1 MFGFLKSH
9 KAQDLH
15 TIPPEPQ
22 QELKLS
28 VRKRALNVFSN
39 IEGLVDIKEMMLR
52 ALESSERA
60 HTLLVGPPACA
71 KSLFMLE
78 IGEGMRYESYFTEGA
93 ATTKAGLQKF
103 IAENPHKE
111 IIIIDEIDKMP
122 IQHQEGLL
130 TMMERGEFTTT
141 KVRNTKTV
149 KANMVIFATSNS
161 TERLSKP
168 LLSRFTVFEI
178 PEYTYEEFEAI
189 SVRIIKKLP
198 LNVVIQI
205 ASSVWKTGSRDIRD
219 VLKKA
224 KLCNPADTEE
234 DINRLISI
242 HQKYRKTGK
251 EYN

>member
-1 MFGFLKSH
+1 VYEIS
-9 KAQDLH
+9 
-15 TIPPEPQ
+15 EPQ

-28 VRKRALNVFSN
+28 LRQRALNCFSN
-39 IEGLVDIKEMMLR
+39 IEGLDDIKEMMLR
-52 ALESSERA
+52 ALESPERA

-78 IGEGMRYESYFTEGA
+78 IEKGMQYEVYYTEGA

-122 IQHQEGLL
+122 VQHQEGLL
-130 TMMERGEFTTT
+130 TMMERGDFTST
-141 KVRNTKTV
+141 KVRNTQTV

-189 SVRIIKKLP
+189 SIRIIKKLP
-198 LNVVIQI
+198 QDTIIQI
-205 ASSVWKTGSRDIRD
+205 ASSVWKTGSKDIRD
-219 VLKKA
+219 VLKIA
-224 KLCNPADTEE
+224 KLCNSADTEQ

-242 HQKYRKTGK
+242 HEKYRKTGK

>member
-1 MFGFLKSH
+1 MFNFLKGH
-9 KAQDLH
+9 KAE
-15 TIPPEPQ
+15 IPKTE

-28 VRKRALNVFSN
+28 VRERALNTFSN
-39 IEGLVDIKEMMLR
+39 IEGLDDIKEMMLR
-52 ALESSERA
+52 ALESPERA

-78 IGEGMRYESYFTEGA
+78 IEKGMRFEVYYTEGA

-122 IQHQEGLL
+122 LQHQEGLL
-130 TMMERGEFTTT
+130 TMMERG
-141 KVRNTKTV
+141 VRNTQTV

-189 SVRIIKKLP
+189 SLRIIRKLP
-198 LNVVIQI
+198 QNVIIQI
-205 ASSVWKTGSRDIRD
+205 ASSVWKTGSKDIRD
-219 VLKKA
+219 VLKIA
-224 KLCNPADTEE
+224 KLCNPVDTEQ

-242 HQKYRKTGK
+242 HQKYRKTGR